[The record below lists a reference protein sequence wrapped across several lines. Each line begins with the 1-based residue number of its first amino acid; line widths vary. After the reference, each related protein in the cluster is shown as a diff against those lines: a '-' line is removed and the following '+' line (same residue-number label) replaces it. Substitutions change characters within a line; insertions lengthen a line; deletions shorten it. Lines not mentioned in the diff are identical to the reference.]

1 MNTKKKFVTEKSRP
15 NRNIK
20 MPIRT
25 SFFVWIFIVKIGS
38 WVRCLNA
45 NYDITK
51 TVWVLK
57 EALQGNSMIDSV
69 ELLQLADFLFGIM
82 LQLLSL
88 VVLCFIANT
97 EDIHEFFCLHD
108 L

>member
-1 MNTKKKFVTEKSRP
+1 M
-15 NRNIK
+15 
-20 MPIRT
+20 
-25 SFFVWIFIVKIGS
+25 KIGS

-69 ELLQLADFLFGIM
+69 ELLQLADFLFGIL